1 MIVPMR
7 KLYAAVCCM
16 CITILSL
23 YAAESVITVTAAGEK
38 LHAEMTWNPLT
49 QEIIFSVDNKTASC
63 RVGEP
68 LVLFNKHDARFLAA
82 PMMQD
87 SVPVL
92 PAELF
97 TQLQSFFTHN
107 TAGTGSTASLF
118 RVGAVLIDPGHGGK
132 DPGTIGSYQE
142 DGKKITIYEKDIA
155 LTVSLAVYN
164 KLKKQYPD
172 KKILLTRSDDKHLE
186 LEERVALA
194 NTIPLK
200 KNEAVLFIS
209 IHANSAGF
217 NKRPSGFEVWYL
229 PPGYRRD
236 LRDLIDKNSAT
247 QEILPIL
254 HSMLEEEFT
263 TESILIAN
271 SILDGLDK
279 QIGKESKN
287 RGVKEEEWF
296 VVKNAKMPSV
306 LVELGFVTNPEEA
319 KRLNT
324 PEYLHRCAVGI
335 YNGIQ
340 AFIARFENS

>member
-1 MIVPMR
+1 MH
-7 KLYAAVCCM
+7 KLCAVVYCM
-16 CITILSL
+16 CISMAVLC
-23 YAAESVITVTAAGEK
+23 AAESYITVTAAGEK
-38 LHAEMTWNPLT
+38 LHADMTWNPLT
-49 QEIIFSVDNKTASC
+49 QEIIFAADNKTASC

-68 LVLFNKHDARFLAA
+68 LVLFNKQEAQLLAA
-82 PMMQD
+82 PLIKD

-97 TQLQSFFTHN
+97 TQLQVFF
-107 TAGTGSTASLF
+107 ASSTAALF
-118 RVGAVLIDPGHGGK
+118 RVGAVLLDPGHGGK
-132 DPGTIGSYQE
+132 DPGTVGSYEE

-155 LTVSLAVYN
+155 LTVSLAVYHS
-164 KLKKQYPD
+164 LKKQYPD
-172 KKILLTRSDDKHLE
+172 KKILLTRSDDSYLSLK
-186 LEERVALA
+186 ERVEFA

-200 KNEAVLFIS
+200 KNEAVLYIS

-217 NKRPSGFEVWYL
+217 NKRPFGFEVWYL
-229 PPGYRRD
+229 PPAYR
-236 LRDLIDKNSAT
+236 RDLIDKDTAS
-247 QEILPIL
+247 QEVLPIL
-254 HSMLEEEFT
+254 NSMLEEEFT

-271 SILDGLDK
+271 SILEGLDT

-287 RGVKEEEWF
+287 RGVKEKEWF

-324 PEYLHRCAVGI
+324 PEYLHRCAAGI

-340 AFIARFENS
+340 AFIARFEKFEPL